1 MWVARSSDV
10 VPWRMNKLLDD
21 REGKNKRRLGKQ
33 ENVLTIDLAQELE
46 KNSDFFYDGTHFTNA
61 GAAEVAKIIYK
72 RLLPYLMQTYRS
84 FSNIRE
90 KEINTATR

>member
-1 MWVARSSDV
+1 MWVARSNDV

-46 KNSDFFYDGTHFTNA
+46 KNSDCFYDGIHFTNVGA
-61 GAAEVAKIIYK
+61 TEAAEIIYK